1 MPRSLPTRRRST
13 HCRSRFTA
21 GRRRKDSMKDRLAQ
35 IALPIV
41 GVLAVVALWAY
52 MSTTVPYLP
61 SPLKTW
67 QDSKLYITQPLVK
80 RGEMDQGIALLAYQS
95 LIRVAKGFL
104 LGALIAT
111 PLGFLLGLSKA
122 FNRMFDPVIQV
133 LRPISPLAWLW
144 PGLIC

>member
-1 MPRSLPTRRRST
+1 
-13 HCRSRFTA
+13 
-21 GRRRKDSMKDRLAQ
+21 MKDRLTQ
-35 IALPIV
+35 IALPIL
-41 GVLAVVALWAY
+41 GILAVLALWGF
-52 MSTTVPYLP
+52 MSTTVPDLP

-67 QDSKLYITQPLVK
+67 QDSKVYIMEPLVK
-80 RGEMDQGIALLAYQS
+80 RGEMDQGIGLLAFQS

-133 LRPISPLAWLW
+133 LRPISPSIHL
-144 PGLIC
+144 PVS

>member
-1 MPRSLPTRRRST
+1 MKRRSMR
-13 HCRSRFTA
+13 CRSRFTA
-21 GRRRKDSMKDRLAQ
+21 GRRSNGMGVRETTMKDRMARL
-35 IALPIV
+35 ILPLI
-41 GVLAVVALWAY
+41 GILAVVALWAY
-52 MSTTVPYLP
+52 MSTTVPDLP

-111 PLGFLLGLSKA
+111 
-122 FNRMFDPVIQV
+122 
-133 LRPISPLAWLW
+133 
-144 PGLIC
+144 